1 MIAPRDHEIVSPEL
15 VLVDPVLAAAARERL
30 PEPSLVVAEP
40 RPGAPVQQKVNREA
54 IYALADAA
62 LAMPDEHYGSEGQHR
77 WRLLAG
83 VAAVT
88 VVSLLLLDVR
98 VEVGRTPAS
107 AEPNAMEGAA
117 DSSPPSGTGPSKSG
131 GPSEQMQPRRFAW
144 APAAGASGY
153 HVEFFREAVRVL
165 SLDTKGPELTTPAR
179 WLSGGSARSF
189 VRGEYR
195 WYVWPVTSGHRASK
209 AIVQATFVVS

>member
-15 VLVDPVLAAAARERL
+15 ALVDPLLAEAARPRL
-30 PEPSLVVAEP
+30 PEPSWAEAKPEP
-40 RPGAPVQQKVNREA
+40 RSPVQQLVDTDA
-54 IYALADAA
+54 FYALANAA
-62 LAMPDEHYGSEGQHR
+62 LTMPDEYVGSEGQHR

-88 VVSLLLLDVR
+88 VASLLLLDVR

-107 AEPNAMEGAA
+107 AEPNAIEEAP
-117 DSSPPSGTGPSKSG
+117 DSSPSSGTGPSKSG

-153 HVEFFREAVRVL
+153 HVEFFRGAVRVL
-165 SLDTKGPELTTPAR
+165 SMDTKGPELTIPAR
-179 WLSGGSARSF
+179 WFSGGTARSF

-195 WYVWPVTSGHRASK
+195 WYVWPVASGRRAPK